1 MLATGLALLCGLGQV
16 AASGQ
21 STPAVERVMARLN
34 VSAPPAYRA
43 YRRLD
48 AGMRDSSRHGWL
60 EAWTEFHPSRGM
72 SFEIAREGGNE
83 YVRHKVLRKVLT
95 SEQQLIAKG
104 LPLHAPL
111 DARNYRFEDGG
122 TTDGLQRVVL
132 KAARNSDGIVNG
144 SVLLSPETGD
154 VTQIAGRLV
163 KSPSFWVTDVD
174 VVWTYARVGGQ
185 VLPVEMTS
193 SGRVRMVGRSMFKM
207 VYDYVSIQGQPVA
220 TRLAGGLRPEH

>member
-1 MLATGLALLCGLGQV
+1 
-16 AASGQ
+16 
-21 STPAVERVMARLN
+21 MARLN
-34 VSAPPAYRA
+34 TGAPPAYRA

-48 AGMRDSSRHGWL
+48 AGIRGSSRYGWL
-60 EAWTEFHPSRGM
+60 EAWTEFHPNRGM
-72 SFEIAREGGNE
+72 SFEVAREGGNE
-83 YVRHKVLRKVLT
+83 YVRNKVLRKVLT

-104 LPLHAPL
+104 LPLSAPL
-111 DARNYRFEDGG
+111 DARNYHFKDGG

-132 KAARNSDGIVNG
+132 TAARHSDGIVNG
-144 SVLLSPETGD
+144 SLLLSPESGE

-207 VYDYVSIQGQPVA
+207 VYEYVSIQGQPVG
-220 TRLAGGLRPEH
+220 TRLSAGLIPEQ

>member
-1 MLATGLALLCGLGQV
+1 
-16 AASGQ
+16 
-21 STPAVERVMARLN
+21 MARFN
-34 VSAPPAYRA
+34 ASAPPAYRA

-48 AGMRDSSRHGWL
+48 AGIRGSSRYGWL
-60 EAWTEFHPSRGM
+60 EAWTEFHPGRGM
-72 SFEIAREGGNE
+72 SFEVAREGGNE
-83 YVRHKVLRKVLT
+83 YVRNKVLRKVLT

-104 LPLHAPL
+104 LPLSAPL
-111 DARNYRFEDGG
+111 DTRNYHFKDGG
-122 TTDGLQRVVL
+122 ATDGLQRVVL
-132 KAARNSDGIVNG
+132 TAARHSDGIVNG
-144 SVLLSPETGD
+144 SLLLSPETGD

-220 TRLAGGLRPEH
+220 TRLAGGLIPEH